1 MKRLILLC
9 SNVSVEAI
17 ADYISRT
24 FQQDAGL
31 PVLSILWQGKTA
43 RHEIGLIII
52 EGETIPERLLDMLYT
67 ARDLFDFTEVFE
79 GEPPAVS
86 VAGVRSEKEQ
96 G

>member
-1 MKRLILLC
+1 MKRLIVLC

-24 FQQDAGL
+24 FQQDTDL

-43 RHEIGLIII
+43 RHEIGLIVI
-52 EGETIPERLLDMLYT
+52 EGQEIPERLLDMLYT
-67 ARDLFDFTEVFE
+67 ARDLFDFTEIFE
-79 GEPPAVS
+79 GEPPAAS
-86 VAGVRSEKEQ
+86 VTDARSEKEQ